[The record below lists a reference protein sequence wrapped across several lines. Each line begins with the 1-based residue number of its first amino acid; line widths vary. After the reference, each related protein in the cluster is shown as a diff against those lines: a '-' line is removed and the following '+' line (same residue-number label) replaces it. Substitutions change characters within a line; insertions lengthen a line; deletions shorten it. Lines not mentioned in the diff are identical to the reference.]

1 MLEIFGWD
9 ESDFRCVPC
18 LKAKRLA
25 ETRGLIFDFIPLAK
39 EKVTDA
45 HKHNREELERRMHEL
60 GQELKTLPQVFFDGV
75 HVGGFDDFKAKI
87 HALEEARWEARS
99 K

>member
-25 ETRGLIFDFIPLAK
+25 ESRGLIFDFIPLAK
-39 EKVTDA
+39 EKITEQHA
-45 HKHNREELERRMHEL
+45 QNRSDLETRMIANGKALE
-60 GQELKTLPQVFFDGV
+60 TLPQVFFNGNLI
-75 HVGGFDDFKAKI
+75 GGFDDFKASI
-87 HALEEARWEARS
+87 HELEKRRWEN

>member
-9 ESDFRCVPC
+9 PDDFRCVPC

-25 ETRGLIFDFIPLAK
+25 ETRGLIYDFIPLAK
-39 EKVTDA
+39 EKITESHA
-45 HKHNREELERRMHEL
+45 LNREDLERRMHENEI
-60 GQELKTLPQVFFDGV
+60 ELKTLPQIFFDGKLI
-75 HVGGFDDFKAKI
+75 GGFDDFKEKI
-87 HALEEARWEARS
+87 HNLEESRWC